1 MIEIDAD
8 FRLDGAL
15 KSRRWVRRLAPF
27 PHVLAHEVFTA
38 EVYAALEAAF
48 KTLLAAPDEAHFNV
62 GPFRHRS
69 AYDMDSVGFNPQMT
83 GPLSLF
89 ASRAWHDMLAA
100 VSGVNATGDING
112 GLHHH
117 RVGGAS
123 GRVHNDL
130 NPGWF
135 SRSDDLA
142 GINVSDGRCDYHSGA
157 TQEAGLAVQERVRA
171 AAMLFY
177 INNPP
182 WRAGDGG
189 ETGLYLSASDSEPAA
204 SVPPIN
210 NTLLLFECTPYS
222 YHRFLSNRRNE
233 RNSIILWLHRTKAE
247 AVSRWGNKI
256 VYWPKV

>member
-1 MIEIDAD
+1 M
-8 FRLDGAL
+8 
-15 KSRRWVRRLAPF
+15 RRSAPF
-27 PHVLAHEVFTA
+27 PHVLAQEVFA
-38 EVYAALEAAF
+38 GEVYAALEAAF
-48 KTLLAAPDEAHFNV
+48 KTLLAAPLQAHFNV

-69 AYDMDSVGFNPQMT
+69 AYDVYSVGFTPRMT

-89 ASRAWHDMLAA
+89 VSRAWHDMLAA
-100 VSGVNATGDING
+100 VLGMTVTGDING

-117 RVGGAS
+117 RVGSAS

-135 SRSDDLA
+135 LHADDGA
-142 GINVSDGRCDYHSGA
+142 GTNVSDERCDYHSGA
-157 TQEAGLAVQERVRA
+157 TQEPELIVQERVRA
-171 AAMLFY
+171 AAVLFY

-210 NTLLLFECTPYS
+210 NTLLLFEVTPYS

-233 RNSIILWLHRTKAE
+233 RNSIIMWLHRTKPE

-256 VYWPKV
+256 VYWPKS